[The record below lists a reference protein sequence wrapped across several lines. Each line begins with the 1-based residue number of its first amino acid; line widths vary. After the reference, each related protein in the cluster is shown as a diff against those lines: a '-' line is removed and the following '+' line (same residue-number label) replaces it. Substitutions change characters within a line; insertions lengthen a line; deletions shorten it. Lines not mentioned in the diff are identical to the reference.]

1 VGRDKLAQYCD
12 ERNYWRLGLIEL
24 REAQK
29 FWIIFIDIVCVRK
42 NIWI

>member
-1 VGRDKLAQYCD
+1 VDRDKLAQSCD

-24 REAQK
+24 RKAQK
-29 FWIIFIDIVCVRK
+29 FWIIFIDIVCVRE